1 MPAYLIVDTKITDP
15 DAYET
20 YKAQAKPL
28 VEQYGG
34 IYRVRGGEMSV
45 IESDLWT
52 PSRMV
57 VVEFPDREAALA
69 FVHSDD
75 YAPVAKIRHANAQCT
90 VVLVD
95 GL

>member
-20 YKAQAKPL
+20 YKAQAKPV
-28 VEQYGG
+28 VERHGG
-34 IYRVRGGEMSV
+34 VYRVRGGAMAV

-57 VVEFPDREAALA
+57 VVEFPSREAALA
-69 FVHSDD
+69 FVNSDD
-75 YAPVAKIRHANAQCT
+75 YAPVAKIRHANAACT

-95 GL
+95 GV